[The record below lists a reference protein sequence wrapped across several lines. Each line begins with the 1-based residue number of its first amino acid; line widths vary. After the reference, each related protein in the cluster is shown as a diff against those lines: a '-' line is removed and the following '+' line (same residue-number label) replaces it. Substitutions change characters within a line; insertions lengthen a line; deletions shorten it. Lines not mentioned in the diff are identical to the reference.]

1 MDGNGAIEVKK
12 NGSQGGLLPPMLA
25 LQDQLTGIIQG
36 PVSCE
41 LDERQRQEM
50 TPLGEQLRYGV
61 SPDRMK
67 AFFVKI
73 MSCSRG
79 GADKLIIDVWNLKTL
94 ELVQQFYSED
104 LAAYVSGCNSSD
116 DSTALNYRD
125 ACFLDNE
132 HILVCTMTGYLCLF
146 SVNTGT
152 MLLEKKVGDMVE
164 AVTSCTEKD
173 IFAVSIFP
181 RVGFDE
187 YYAACGVKVFSISAL
202 LQKQELELVE
212 FISYGRGEAPFSI
225 LPHKICFS
233 RSGEQLLFKGAA
245 IRDGGFT
252 DYIEVS
258 DGTNSPAVTIHE
270 RDNESRVVKAS
281 ISTNHHT
288 VVIDCDS
295 VSFFDQNQNEI
306 SHSLLPEEFAGGNG
320 CRNCLISDD
329 GSQALAWLDGVVY
342 LFAPGEEP
350 RRCFPELG
358 YILDIGW
365 LGDGE
370 IIAFVSYF
378 DSYALCR
385 IDLRSM
391 NVTHNSIEPHKQIVE
406 EILPRAVV
414 VSHNGHLYIGDRQ
427 ANLHSYDRNLVLEQT
442 VKMTSGPINQL
453 VADRF
458 QDRIAVLMTSQE
470 LQILSPED
478 GTLNIYY
485 SRSKKVSILA
495 GYGIKSTNY
504 PLMEAGE
511 LVFDY
516 NKSNTHFQ
524 CDDVRSLYI
533 KRGKKEI
540 LIQDGDGDDT
550 KAVGKFTFDSPVVAV
565 ADCHRHVIFALSDGS
580 LMAFNPYH
588 FELTEL
594 ESDSEKRLITPEGD
608 HIITIAD
615 GLDKP
620 LGLAAAGPGRVVYW
634 TENDVTL
641 FTLTD
646 GFTIS
651 NKQTISQPG
660 VKNVVYDAVGGRII
674 LIMSHYL
681 SFCSE
686 DLAEMY
692 RLTILSNGKSII
704 EVPYPEQLLNTFLIN
719 HSGFFWSADKVA
731 PDPALFVVL
740 DSRGQV
746 VEDVEKRRD
755 FLEQQV
761 FNEFMVRE
769 ATSDYQGFLNSLAE
783 KERNYLNFC
792 SSGEKM
798 ISLPM
803 TTIYEEGKYV

>member
-12 NGSQGGLLPPMLA
+12 NGSKGGLLPPMLA
-25 LQDQLTGIIQG
+25 LQDQLIDIIKG

-41 LDERQRQEM
+41 LDKRYRQQM
-50 TPLGEQLRYGV
+50 TPLGEQWGYGV
-61 SPDRMK
+61 SPDRK
-67 AFFVKI
+67 KSFFTRI
-73 MSCSRG
+73 MSYPRG
-79 GADKLIIDVWNLKTL
+79 GADKLIIDIWNIETLKI
-94 ELVQQFYSED
+94 EQQFYSED
-104 LAAYVSGCNSSD
+104 LAVYVSGSNSSD
-116 DSTALNYRD
+116 DGTALNYRH
-125 ACFLDNE
+125 ACFLDND
-132 HILVCTMTGYLCLF
+132 HIVIATMTGHLRLL
-146 SVNTGT
+146 SVVTGEII
-152 MLLEKKVGDMVE
+152 MEKKVGDL
-164 AVTSCTEKD
+164 ATTITSCLKKD

-181 RVGFDE
+181 RVGFEE
-187 YYAACGVKVFSISAL
+187 YKAACGVKIFSISAF
-202 LQKQELELVE
+202 LQKQELKLIE
-212 FISYGRGEAPFSI
+212 FISYGLGEAPFSI
-225 LPHKICFS
+225 LPNNISFS
-233 RSGEQLLFKGAA
+233 RSGERLLFKGSAM
-245 IRDGGFT
+245 RESGYT
-252 DYIEVS
+252 DYVEVS
-258 DGTNSPAVTIHE
+258 DTTNNPAVTIHV

-281 ISTNHHT
+281 ISSNHHT

-306 SHSLLPEEFAGGNG
+306 SHSLLSEEFAGRNG
-320 CRNCLISDD
+320 CRNCFISDD

-350 RRCFPELG
+350 RRCFAELG
-358 YILDIGW
+358 YILDVGW
-365 LGDGE
+365 LGDDE
-370 IIAFVSYF
+370 IIVCVSYF

-391 NVTHNSIEPHKQIVE
+391 NVTHNSIKSHEQIVE
-406 EILPRAVV
+406 EIIPQAVA
-414 VSHNGHLYIGDRQ
+414 VSHDGHLFIGDRQ
-427 ANLHSYDRNLVLEQT
+427 ANLRSYDRNLVLLQT

-478 GTLNIYY
+478 GTLNTYY
-485 SRSKKVSILA
+485 SISKKVPIVA

-504 PLMEAGE
+504 PLMETGE
-511 LVFDY
+511 LVFDV
-516 NKSNTHFQ
+516 NKRNTDFQ

-540 LIQDGDGDDT
+540 LVRDGHSNDT
-550 KAVGKFTFDSPVVAV
+550 KAVGKFIFDSPVVTV
-565 ADCHRHVIFALSDGS
+565 ADCYRHVIFALSDGS

-594 ESDSEKRLITPEGD
+594 ESDSEKRLIMPEGD
-608 HIITIAD
+608 HIITIVD

-634 TENDVTL
+634 TENEVTL
-641 FTLTD
+641 FTLAD
-646 GFTIS
+646 DFTIS
-651 NKQTISQPG
+651 KKQTISQPG

-783 KERNYLNFC
+783 IERNYLNFC
-792 SSGEKM
+792 GSGEKT
-798 ISLPM
+798 ICLP
-803 TTIYEEGKYV
+803 TTATYEEGKYV